1 MIEITPAAAAQIKLS
16 MQEGQTDGLVLR
28 IAATRNDDN
37 SIHYGM
43 GFDEVKDSDISVTSS
58 EVNII
63 VSPISAELLKNTQLD
78 YVELEAGKH
87 QFIFLNP
94 NDPEYTPPT
103 ET

>member
-16 MQEGQTDGLVLR
+16 LQESQADGLSLR

-43 GFDEVKDSDISVTSS
+43 GFDEVKDIDISVNAS
-58 EVNII
+58 EIDII
-63 VSPISAELLKNTQLD
+63 ISPISAELLKDAKLD
-78 YVELEAGKH
+78 YVELEPGKH

-103 ET
+103 ES

>member
-1 MIEITPAAAAQIKLS
+1 MIEITPEAAAQIKLS
-16 MQEGQTDGLVLR
+16 MQEGQTDGLTLR

-43 GFDEVKDSDISVTSS
+43 GFDEPKESDISINSS
-58 EVNII
+58 GIDVII
-63 VSPISAELLKNTQLD
+63 SPISSDLLKDTKLD
-78 YVELEAGKH
+78 YVELEAGKY

-103 ET
+103 ES

>member
-1 MIEITPAAAAQIKLS
+1 MIEITPEAAAQIKLS
-16 MQEGQTDGLVLR
+16 IQEGQNDGLMLR

-43 GFDEVKDSDISVTSS
+43 GFDEPKESDISVNSS
-58 EVNII
+58 DIDII
-63 VSPISAELLKNTQLD
+63 ISPISSELLKDTKLD
-78 YVELEAGKH
+78 YVELEAGKY

-103 ET
+103 ES

>member
-1 MIEITPAAAAQIKLS
+1 MIEITPQAAAQIKLS
-16 MQEGQTDGLVLR
+16 IQEGETDGLTLR

-43 GFDEVKDSDISVTSS
+43 GFDEPKESDISINSS
-58 EVNII
+58 GIDVII
-63 VSPISAELLKNTQLD
+63 SPISSDLLKDTKLD
-78 YVELEAGKH
+78 YVELEAGKY

-103 ET
+103 ES